1 MGGAAPQQ
9 QEEEELSSGARAAQI
24 LRGIFEQI
32 EERNIR
38 AVEVFFTVD
47 TDGSGEV
54 DRMEFEEALQLMRI
68 ELSIEEMDLAFE
80 ELDLDKGGTID
91 IDEFMGRMR
100 LEKKWREAREQ
111 KKRGVDPDDDR
122 RIGML
127 TGDEKLKAIESSGKK
142 QWENAVMRSALRNW
156 GAVMPDEMD
165 ADEALWR
172 KEELEA
178 QLAEIAAE
186 KEEAEAAA
194 AEAMYNKEEL
204 EAIRAEER
212 LKQEEEEA
220 RQAMLEAEREEQ
232 EAKEAIARAEKEEAE
247 AALAEQEAEV
257 EVEEAEIARLDAER
271 EAMEA
276 KAAVELAEKE
286 MADLL
291 RAEADLQNA
300 EADLDV
306 ARATNDQQ
314 AIEAAEGNV
323 QAARITLDKEK
334 REALDA
340 KALADKEQAEA
351 DVAMK
356 IAEKEKKEALAA
368 IAEASRER
376 AEANEAKM
384 VALQEMKEAH
394 EAKERAKREMAEV
407 EEAREEA
414 IRERREADEA
424 KAVAA
429 RERAE
434 ADEARRIAI
443 KERAEAN
450 AAKESWAQRKAME
463 QALNWKR
470 KTKMAQK
477 KKNKKGVKKAPGP
490 PSRSVV
496 DDMLGRVVGNL
507 VRFESEYK
515 AEAQPLP
522 EHAENS
528 MKRAQRLQLLRVQY
542 EEALTRNYE
551 VTASPRAGRTALRAS
566 PRLSAR
572 GPMSARDPVE
582 AAYSPPLVPHS
593 PRSKAGLKPRSGR
606 GADGLR
612 ANSLLHARQAAR
624 QTVQLSAEV
633 TRQQVATAYREAA
646 LLNAFERAN
655 AR

>member
-1 MGGAAPQQ
+1 MTLMPMHASGHGSAAGWSRKLITA
-9 QEEEELSSGARAAQI
+9 QEANDAQARADPLNPLFARRKDELQATLLNVQLKI
-24 LRGIFEQI
+24 DALR
-32 EERNIR
+32 EER
-38 AVEVFFTVD
+38 
-47 TDGSGEV
+47 
-54 DRMEFEEALQLMRI
+54 
-68 ELSIEEMDLAFE
+68 DL
-80 ELDLDKGGTID
+80 LDK
-91 IDEFMGRMR
+91 
-100 LEKKWREAREQ
+100 
-111 KKRGVDPDDDR
+111 
-122 RIGML
+122 
-127 TGDEKLKAIESSGKK
+127 
-142 QWENAVMRSALRNW
+142 
-156 GAVMPDEMD
+156 
-165 ADEALWR
+165 
-172 KEELEA
+172 
-178 QLAEIAAE
+178 
-186 KEEAEAAA
+186 
-194 AEAMYNKEEL
+194 
-204 EAIRAEER
+204 
-212 LKQEEEEA
+212 
-220 RQAMLEAEREEQ
+220 
-232 EAKEAIARAEKEEAE
+232 
-247 AALAEQEAEV
+247 
-257 EVEEAEIARLDAER
+257 
-271 EAMEA
+271 
-276 KAAVELAEKE
+276 
-286 MADLL
+286 
-291 RAEADLQNA
+291 
-300 EADLDV
+300 
-306 ARATNDQQ
+306 
-314 AIEAAEGNV
+314 
-323 QAARITLDKEK
+323 
-334 REALDA
+334 
-340 KALADKEQAEA
+340 
-351 DVAMK
+351 
-356 IAEKEKKEALAA
+356 
-368 IAEASRER
+368 
-376 AEANEAKM
+376 
-384 VALQEMKEAH
+384 
-394 EAKERAKREMAEV
+394 
-407 EEAREEA
+407 
-414 IRERREADEA
+414 
-424 KAVAA
+424 
-429 RERAE
+429 E

-477 KKNKKGVKKAPGP
+477 KKKKGVKKAPGP

-542 EEALTRNYE
+542 EEALTRNFE